1 LRQKLRLTILMF
13 CSFLLITIPTYSQ
26 ETKPTQISI
35 NQKTYKLYP
44 ETLEELPDI
53 HSPYTTEDGI
63 EIVIVITKNN
73 NFALIPVTVEN
84 GEPWM
89 HDDKRGKGQQ
99 LDVDAGD
106 FPVLARTGLH
116 SEIELDYT
124 RKITGRSA
132 AEITDSGRPGCSSG
146 VGFMAQDEDIISILR
161 GDNQIVKKMGL
172 THPQLAKPLFHI
184 FNIIILRDE
193 KIRVLGNPLESIDYM
208 LYNGKK
214 IHLIG
219 WESGHGW
226 QESIFNDEI
235 LGFFQINVE
244 REPNP
249 DERTYLSEKY
259 SHLDKEQLPE
269 LFRMLSTI
277 HFGEMAA
284 FYAMRYGFYEGHTNY
299 RADPIAIAFIFGL
312 RSIEE
317 IDQAF
322 EGNLYKVL
330 KDHFTKENIS
340 PGEKK

>member
-1 LRQKLRLTILMF
+1 MRQKLQLIILMF
-13 CSFLLITIPTYSQ
+13 WGSLLINSSTYSQ
-26 ETKPTQISI
+26 EIKPTQISI
-35 NQKTYKLYP
+35 NQKTYNLYP
-44 ETLEELPDI
+44 ETLEELPDMP
-53 HSPYTTEDGI
+53 SPYTTEDGI
-63 EIVIVITKNN
+63 EIVIVITKDN

-89 HDDKRGKGQQ
+89 NEDKRGKGQQ
-99 LDVDAGD
+99 LDVDAED

-116 SEIELDYT
+116 SETDLDYT

-132 AEITDSGRPGCSSG
+132 AEITESGRPGGSSRA
-146 VGFMAQDEDIISILR
+146 GFMAQDEDIISVLR

-172 THPQLAKPLFHI
+172 THPQLAKPMFHI
-184 FNIIILRDE
+184 FNIIRLRDE
-193 KIRVLGNPLESIDYM
+193 IIRVLGSPLAIIDYM
-208 LYNGKK
+208 LYNGRK

-249 DERTYLSEKY
+249 DERAYLSEKY
-259 SHLDKEQLPE
+259 SHLDEEQLPE
-269 LFRMLSTI
+269 LFRMISTI

-299 RADPIAIAFIFGL
+299 RADPIAVAFIFGL

-317 IDQAF
+317 IENAF

-330 KDHFTKENIS
+330 KDHFTK
-340 PGEKK
+340 